1 MSQQQMTTTT
11 EKYIKSSDGLN
22 NSTKIEKTT
31 KITTTEETIRTQKY
45 KYQFSNTNKT
55 NNQNNFKN
63 NFNQKSN
70 NNKLYETGNSTVVIN
85 STNNA
90 KNSQNYSIENSN
102 FNYRYDNNHLTENPN
117 VNKNNK
123 SYINKTNYMTKYLT
137 EKSDNNSNNITN
149 SNNIPSHNNEMKY
162 TSIYNS
168 ENTNINNL
176 NNPDSNNI
184 KVISKYKYSYTSGN
198 SNINN
203 KNQFNNVNNVN
214 NSLKYSSENS
224 NFNSYNNTLKYSSDK
239 SNTNSM
245 NTLKHISD
253 NINTNISNNKNDSLK
268 YKTENNNLNSNSKN
282 NAIKYSSGNNKTNS
296 NNNNNTFKNSRNN
309 TNIEENLNTYNDNS
323 RNIPRKKILSSE
335 NISDE
340 SPSRLKCNCET
351 NYSINNLTN
360 VKYVNGS
367 NKKISQKSYVRV
379 PDIKYKSYKNE
390 EKISEE
396 DVKNIPLEE
405 NENITDKCTCD
416 VNSEC
421 TCGKRKY
428 NNQGLYDENK
438 MVSFKLET
446 SEEKDNIINDN
457 NSYNANDDN
466 FNNKRKF
473 INKNYYVFENDAN
486 NKRNIRNV
494 RYNNDG
500 TINVETI
507 PIIFSDDE
515 TNVKTKRITNK
526 KIVKYN
532 SPDNRNNRS
541 IKISKYSKMNNYNT
555 AKDLRNINR
564 VENIRMNHHINNN
577 NDMDLC
583 HCTRNYSNSSRK
595 NYRFKSTCNCSDKDI
610 HSIKRYMNTISS
622 QRKEINESS
631 DNSSKR
637 YKYSIKIH
645 NINVNKGM
653 NRSASYE
660 NIKNIKS
667 RTNVFSS
674 EEASSNNIERNNQSY
689 DKDDLRM
696 QNAQNMQ
703 VIQDEKLLQILV
715 PIPPNQID
723 YACDLEISGKRKK
736 KYTLEEINEI
746 RKRKKIIEE
755 NEIIKKKKEEDNI
768 KIKNLRVKK
777 TNWNLTNEE
786 IKANKLSYE
795 NNISNKKRNENINEN
810 ENKII
815 DNNKLHEIKIITEK
829 SKEKPK
835 KKIKEKQKEYNIEN
849 FNINISD
856 DGRKFR
862 GEMNIEKNKLEFEKQ
877 VKNPNANLLSTSN
890 EEIILNADYPRRDW
904 NSITRPISG
913 RPLSIESN
921 KKKVL
926 LERRVEKLSLEGNT
940 KPKNDWNICNNEKK
954 EININLYQKKKK
966 PNLSKERLQPFVI
979 SGKDNNWNN
988 LTTKE
993 NESKLTIRG
1002 IERKKTKEK
1011 EEEVLFN
1018 DDYNMIKKNNF
1029 RPILANIKKVQDV
1042 SDESMSSEI
1051 DVLKNIKIY
1060 NGQFDQYKNI
1070 ILDSIRS
1077 SGSPHQ
1083 NVIINDISRKY
1094 PKRIETYHG
1103 KDEEEEI
1110 NTVQIIDG
1118 KISNFENGN
1127 NDTIIVQNQPN
1138 ERKTYSKK
1146 IITTYQKNQVN
1157 KKIISYPQT
1166 NILYKLN
1173 EETPQMKYY
1182 YREMITNNNIQLN
1195 NQNDLINNINNNNN
1209 IYNQNDN
1216 NNNNLNQ
1223 QIESPR
1229 SNFARSYREE
1239 IISLSPSR
1247 IEDPSD
1253 IISNHSFIKPD
1264 KNNIYGNNGN
1274 KEYNIKQI
1282 KYNYNLNY
1290 NDVQTK
1296 DTNNQNLNL
1305 DNAQNR
1311 PNYYS
1316 YIEKNEQ
1323 QIPNIAEEEDM
1334 NNNFSSNYNE
1344 MISEQ
1349 NEEKPQVQYIF
1360 KRGNQSSNSN
1370 SNSIKSYKQI
1380 INQEKNKEDIN
1391 INISINQ
1398 ETPQQQQPKQ
1408 IVYDYNLNFPN
1419 QEKENLISLKE
1430 MHKLKGLQSEEIP
1443 QGNYIN
1449 MSQSYEISQSGN
1461 NNSNII
1467 NTPNS
1472 DNIIINSNSNSNSHI
1487 NNLIYNYNMQQK
1499 QKEIS
1504 KSQEE
1509 QNDSDNQTRFQ
1520 SNYKY
1525 TSLIQGYSNHLMNNP
1540 SDNYNRFAT
1549 NKLNI
1554 IPMSGENRYSMKIN
1568 QENNQNNDISGQ
1580 NMTLFNSIR
1589 RSFPESRGTENSKNI
1604 IKVLKY

>member
-1 MSQQQMTTTT
+1 MSQQQMTTST

-31 KITTTEETIRTQKY
+31 KVITTEETTRTQKY

-55 NNQNNFKN
+55 NSQNNFKN
-63 NFNQKSN
+63 NLNQKSS
-70 NNKLYETGNSTVVIN
+70 NNKLYETENSTVVIN
-85 STNNA
+85 STNNG
-90 KNSQNYSIENSN
+90 KNSQNYAIENSN
-102 FNYRYDNNHLTENPN
+102 FNYRYNNKPLTENSN
-117 VNKNNK
+117 LNTNNK
-123 SYINKTNYMTKYLT
+123 SYISNINYMTKYLT
-137 EKSDNNSNNITN
+137 EKSDSGANNIKNSNNIL
-149 SNNIPSHNNEMKY
+149 SHNNEIKY
-162 TSIYNS
+162 TSNYNS
-168 ENTNINNL
+168 ENINTNNL
-176 NNPDSNNI
+176 NNPNSNNI
-184 KVISKYKYSYTSGN
+184 KVISKYKYSYNSGN

-203 KNQFNNVNNVN
+203 MNQLNNVNNIN

-224 NFNSYNNTLKYSSDK
+224 NFNSHNNTLKYSSDK

-253 NINTNISNNKNDSLK
+253 NLNTSKNKNNSLKYTIEKNNLNNISN
-268 YKTENNNLNSNSKN
+268 N
-282 NAIKYSSGNNKTNS
+282 NAIKYSSGNNKTNG
-296 NNNNNTFKNSRNN
+296 NINNKNNNNTFKHSRNN
-309 TNIEENLNTYNDNS
+309 TNIEENINTYNNNS
-323 RNIPRKKILSSE
+323 RNIPRKKISSSGD
-335 NISDE
+335 ISDE

-367 NKKISQKSYVRV
+367 NKKISQKSYIRV

-396 DVKNIPLEE
+396 DVNNIPLEE
-405 NENITDKCTCD
+405 NENNTDKCTCD

-428 NNQGLYDENK
+428 NNEGLYDENK

-446 SEEKDNIINDN
+446 SEEKDNIIIDN
-457 NSYNANDDN
+457 NSNNANDDN
-466 FNNKRKF
+466 LNNKRKF
-473 INKNYYVFENDAN
+473 INRNYYVFENEGN
-486 NKRNIRNV
+486 NKRNIKNV

-515 TNVKTKRITNK
+515 TNIKTKRITNK

-541 IKISKYSKMNNYNT
+541 IKISKYSKMNNNYNT

-564 VENIRMNHHINNN
+564 VENIRVNHHINNN
-577 NDMDLC
+577 HNNDDLC

-610 HSIKRYMNTISS
+610 HYNKRYMNTISS
-622 QRKEINESS
+622 QRKDINESS

-645 NINVNKGM
+645 NINVSKGM
-653 NRSASYE
+653 NHSASYE
-660 NIKNIKS
+660 NIKNRKS

-674 EEASSNNIERNNQSY
+674 EEISSNNIERNNQSY
-689 DKDDLRM
+689 DKEDLKM

-703 VIQDEKLLQILV
+703 VIQDEKLMQILV
-715 PIPPNQID
+715 PIPPNTID
-723 YACDLEISGKRKK
+723 YACDLEIYGNRKK

-755 NEIIKKKKEEDNI
+755 NEIIRKKKEEDNI
-768 KIKNLRVKK
+768 KIKNLKVKK

-795 NNISNKKRNENINEN
+795 TNIKDKIRNENANKN
-810 ENKII
+810 ENKIV

-835 KKIKEKQKEYNIEN
+835 RKIKEKQKEYDIEN

-862 GEMNIEKNKLEFEKQ
+862 GEMNIEKNKLELEKQ
-877 VKNPNANLLSTSN
+877 VKNPNLNLLSTSN
-890 EEIILNADYPRRDW
+890 EEIMLNADYPRRDW

-926 LERRVEKLSLEGNT
+926 LERRVEKLSLEGNS

-954 EININLYQKKKK
+954 EVNINLYQKKKR
-966 PNLSKERLQPFVI
+966 PNLSKERMQPFVI
-979 SGKDNNWNN
+979 SGKENNWNN
-988 LTTKE
+988 ITTKE

-1002 IERKKTKEK
+1002 IEKKKTKEN

-1018 DDYNMIKKNNF
+1018 DDYNMIKENHI

-1042 SDESMSSEI
+1042 SEESMSSEI
-1051 DVLKNIKIY
+1051 DVLKNIKMY
-1060 NGQFDQYKNI
+1060 NGQFDQYKDMV
-1070 ILDSIRS
+1070 LDSIRT

-1103 KDEEEEI
+1103 KDEEEES
-1110 NTVQIIDG
+1110 NTVQIING
-1118 KISNFENGN
+1118 KINNIENGDN
-1127 NDTIIVQNQPN
+1127 GVIIMQGQSN
-1138 ERKTYSKK
+1138 ERPTYSKK
-1146 IITTYQKNQVN
+1146 IITTYQKNQIN
-1157 KKIISYPQT
+1157 KKIISYPKT
-1166 NILYKLN
+1166 NILYKLD
-1173 EETPQMKYY
+1173 EDTPQMKYY
-1182 YREMITNNNIQLN
+1182 YREMITSNNNQLN
-1195 NQNDLINNINNNNN
+1195 NQNDLINNNNNKNN

-1216 NNNNLNQ
+1216 NNENQ
-1223 QIESPR
+1223 QIETPR
-1229 SNFARSYREE
+1229 SNFVRSYREE

-1247 IEDPSD
+1247 AEDPSD

-1264 KNNIYGNNGN
+1264 KNKINEN
-1274 KEYNIKQI
+1274 KEYSIKQI
-1282 KYNYNLNY
+1282 KYNYNFNY
-1290 NDVQTK
+1290 NDSQAK

-1305 DNAQNR
+1305 DNVQKQ
-1311 PNYYS
+1311 PNYSS

-1323 QIPNIAEEEDM
+1323 QIPNITEEEDM

-1391 INISINQ
+1391 INISLNQ
-1398 ETPQQQQPKQ
+1398 ESIQQQQPKQ
-1408 IVYDYNLNFPN
+1408 IVYDYNLNFPK
-1419 QEKENLISLKE
+1419 QEKEIQKI
-1430 MHKLKGLQSEEIP
+1430 KGSQIEETP

-1449 MSQSYEISQSGN
+1449 MNQSYEVSQSGN
-1461 NNSNII
+1461 NNSSNII
-1467 NTPNS
+1467 NSPNS
-1472 DNIIINSNSNSNSHI
+1472 DSIIINSNRNNNSHI

-1509 QNDSDNQTRFQ
+1509 QNDSANQTRFQ
-1520 SNYKY
+1520 NNYKY
-1525 TSLIQGYSNHLMNNP
+1525 ASLIQGYSKHLMNNP
-1540 SDNYNRFAT
+1540 SDNYNHFGT

-1554 IPMSGENRYSMKIN
+1554 IPMSRDNHYSMIIN

-1589 RSFPESRGTENSKNI
+1589 RSFPENRGTENSKNI